1 MNHDDNIWIGATDQA
16 EEGNWKW
23 TDCSM
28 WNFTNWVKWQPDDFK
43 GEDGNGE
50 DCVVLHGNKSEFSN
64 GLTGWSDLPCN
75 LRELHFVCSKPMC
88 SHSGKAS

>member
-28 WNFTNWVKWQPDDFK
+28 WNFTNWRSDGQPDDGK
-43 GEDGNGE
+43 GWDGDGE
-50 DCVVLHGNKSEFSN
+50 NCAALHSYNSQFSN
-64 GLTGWSDLPCN
+64 SLIGWNDVPCYAHTF
-75 LRELHFVCSKPMC
+75 HFVCSKPMC
-88 SHSGKAS
+88 SDR